1 MDFSIP
7 SAGMQSASQTF
18 DSIAS
23 SITQAFNK
31 PQGTTALGDSVNL
44 STQVASL
51 MKSSEDFAANVQ
63 VAIVENAMNK
73 STFSVLG

>member
-7 SAGMQSASQTF
+7 AGGMQSASQTF

-23 SITQAFNK
+23 SITQAFNQ
-31 PQGTTALGDSVNL
+31 PQGPTPLGDSVNL